1 MVDNIRNQ
9 EDLPQADYPT
19 LQWAE
24 SAPPIQV
31 MSRTDLEKYLR
42 DLAKQNADRPIIAV
56 LTMPNGSCAHIGL
69 GREESILFLQ
79 GAPGPDGWTEEWLPI
94 VEEERGGVTEFFL
107 LGWHHSEFENRRLL
121 PIGDAIRAMGEFFE
135 NEDRP
140 GWIRWEEN
148 KF

>member
-42 DLAKQNADRPIIAV
+42 DLAKQNADRPIIA
-56 LTMPNGSCAHIGL
+56 
-69 GREESILFLQ
+69 EESILFLQ

-94 VEEERGGVTEFFL
+94 VEEERGGGTEFFL

-121 PIGDAIRAMGEFFE
+121 TIGDAIRAMGEFFE